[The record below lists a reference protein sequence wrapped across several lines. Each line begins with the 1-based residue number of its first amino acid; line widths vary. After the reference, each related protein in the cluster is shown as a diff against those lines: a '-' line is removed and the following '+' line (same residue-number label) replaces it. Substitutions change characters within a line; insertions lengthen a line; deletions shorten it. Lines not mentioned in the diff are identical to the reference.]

1 MGVGDTLPAE
11 ATQRERMSPDPTF
24 AAEIDMFM
32 DYLRIERGLSENT
45 LSNYARDLRQAAATF
60 LDHGRASFTTVV
72 YVEVADHLNRMRTR
86 GLSSKT
92 ISRRLYALRSFFR
105 FLEAEGLLTENPAS
119 KIQPI
124 KTWATL
130 PEVLTPQEVDLLLAA
145 NKATN
150 GNPYELRTHSILE
163 TFYATGLR
171 VSELADL
178 TVQDAHMDVGY
189 LRCIGKGNKQRL
201 TPIGEWALEP
211 LAAWIENGRPQLAGD
226 SDQPWLF
233 LNRGGGKMSRQQLWK
248 LIKDCAKKAGIE
260 RNVSPHTLRHSFA
273 THLLQRG
280 MDLRALQEM
289 LGHAEIVTTQ
299 LYTKVETEH
308 LKQAHRNFHP
318 RG

>member
-1 MGVGDTLPAE
+1 
-11 ATQRERMSPDPTF
+11 MSPNPTF
-24 AAEIDMFM
+24 DVEIQMFM

-60 LDHGRASFTTVV
+60 RDHGRASFTTVS
-72 YVEVADHLNRMRTR
+72 YPEVADHLNRQRVR

-92 ISRRLYALRSFFR
+92 ISRRLYALRSFFK
-105 FLEAEGLLTENPAS
+105 FLEGEGLLTENPSA

-130 PEVLTPQEVDLLLAA
+130 PEVLTPQEVDRLLEA
-145 NKATN
+145 NKPTN
-150 GNPYELRTHSILE
+150 DDPYELRTHSILE

-171 VSELADL
+171 VSELADMR
-178 TVQDAHMDVGY
+178 VADAHMDVGY

-201 TPIGEWALEP
+201 TPIGAWALEP
-211 LAAWIENGRPQLAGD
+211 LATWIEKGRPRLVGE
-226 SDQPWLF
+226 SGRPWLY

-248 LIKDCAKKAGIE
+248 LIKQCARKAGIE

-308 LKQAHRNFHP
+308 LKTAHRNFHP

>member
-1 MGVGDTLPAE
+1 
-11 ATQRERMSPDPTF
+11 MSPNPTF
-24 AAEIDMFM
+24 ELEIEMFM
-32 DYLRIERGLSENT
+32 DYLRIERGLSDNT

-60 LDHGRASFTTVV
+60 LDHGRASFTKVI
-72 YVEVADHLNRMRTR
+72 YPEVADHLNRQRVR

-92 ISRRLYALRSFFR
+92 ISRRLYALRSFFK
-105 FLEAEGLLTENPAS
+105 FLEGEGLLTENPSA

-130 PEVLTPQEVDLLLAA
+130 PEVLTPQEVDRLLTE
-145 NKATN
+145 NKPKSDD
-150 GNPYELRTHSILE
+150 PYELRTHSILE

-171 VSELADL
+171 VSELAGL
-178 TVQDAHMDVGY
+178 KVEDAHMDVGY

-201 TPIGEWALEP
+201 TPIGEWALTPMATWLEK
-211 LAAWIENGRPQLAGD
+211 GRPQLVKD
-226 SDQPWLF
+226 SGQPWLY

-248 LIKDCAKKAGIE
+248 LIKQCAQKAGIE
-260 RNVSPHTLRHSFA
+260 RKVSPHTLRHSFA

-308 LKQAHRNFHP
+308 LKTAHRNFHP

>member
-1 MGVGDTLPAE
+1 
-11 ATQRERMSPDPTF
+11 MSSEPTF
-24 AAEIDMFM
+24 QVEIEMFM

-60 LDHGRASFTTVV
+60 LDHGRASFTTGI
-72 YVEVADHLNRMRTR
+72 YPEVAAHLNRMRVR
-86 GLSSKT
+86 GLSAKT
-92 ISRRLYALRSFFR
+92 ISRRLYALRSFFK
-105 FLEAEGLLTENPAS
+105 FLEGEGLLTENPSA

-130 PEVLTPQEVDLLLAA
+130 PEVLTPQEVDRLLAA
-145 NKATN
+145 NKPTTD
-150 GNPYELRTHSILE
+150 NPYELRTHSILE

-201 TPIGEWALEP
+201 APIGEWALEP
-211 LAAWIENGRPQLAGD
+211 LAKWIDKGRPALVGV
-226 SDQPWLF
+226 SGEHWLY

-248 LIKDCAKKAGIE
+248 LIKQCAAKAGIE
-260 RNVSPHTLRHSFA
+260 RAVSPHTLRHSFA

>member
-1 MGVGDTLPAE
+1 
-11 ATQRERMSPDPTF
+11 MSPEPTF
-24 AAEIDMFM
+24 QVEIEMFM
-32 DYLRIERGLSENT
+32 DYLRIERGLAENT

-60 LDHGRASFTTVV
+60 ADHGRASFTTVI
-72 YVEVADHLNRMRTR
+72 YPEVADHLNRYRVR
-86 GLSSKT
+86 GLSTKT
-92 ISRRLYALRSFFR
+92 ISRRLYALRSFFK
-105 FLEAEGLLTENPAS
+105 FLEAEGLLTENPS
-119 KIQPI
+119 TKMQPI

-130 PEVLTPQEVDLLLAA
+130 PEVLTPQEVDRLLAA
-145 NKATN
+145 NRPTTGGA
-150 GNPYELRTHSILE
+150 YELRTHSILE

-201 TPIGEWALEP
+201 APIGKWALEP
-211 LAAWIENGRPQLAGD
+211 LATWIEKGRPALVGD
-226 SDQPWLF
+226 SGAQWLY

-248 LIKDCAKKAGIE
+248 LIKSCAAKAGIE
-260 RNVSPHTLRHSFA
+260 RTVSPHTLRHSFA

-308 LKQAHRNFHP
+308 LKKAHRNFHP